1 MSVIA
6 VWIKIDEERVVEGLQ
21 EAGEKLDSAE
31 GEVVVDFSSVGRIDS
46 SAIRALEGFA
56 DAADDK
62 GVKVVL
68 CGVNVDVYKVL
79 KLVKLGSRLS
89 FVA

>member
-1 MSVIA
+1 MIA
-6 VWIKIDEERVVEGLQ
+6 MWIKIDEERVVQGLQ

-31 GEVVVDFSSVGRIDS
+31 GEVVADFSSVRRIDS
-46 SAIRALEGFA
+46 SAIRALEEFA
-56 DAADDK
+56 GTADDK

-68 CGVNVDVYKVL
+68 RGVNVDVYRVL